1 MSASTPG
8 LGSERRRT
16 ASPDNDLD
24 ARGRAL
30 SVLDR
35 IEKRTSI
42 SSTDSLNMDDSMN
55 KLSSGAGTRTM
66 MSASTPGGNTRGRGS
81 FHNSFHSS
89 VAKRF
94 LVNPG
99 EESDESD
106 EFDLQVGSI
115 MGVSKYGAASP
126 SRGPTSTKSRLGG
139 ASKSRLG
146 SLQRDDSFLGRL
158 SDSLHS
164 LTGMGESTSMLTGAL
179 GGRDY
184 DDEMQDLDQDLS
196 SSDEQEIHFEKS
208 LFSNRLRQDL
218 TQVDQS
224 VNLMNA
230 EAGKYDVSM
239 RGYRKRGKKDSNA
252 SKTMVEMF
260 LSEKTSANQRGICE
274 CGVLCLLT
282 IFIAVVA
289 AAFLLTPF
297 FEDLKGPAVFT
308 DTGTANSLAPTP
320 ATTTEVEV
328 ATNPPE
334 VATEP
339 PVAED
344 DTSLSTTKRPT
355 PSSSLTSPFFER
367 EEVQQRE
374 QALEELLAAQPEGI
388 TTNTVAARKAN
399 AWIVAYD
406 PAQLDLEEDD
416 GNAVLQRYALAVLFF
431 VAHPDSRASTAP
443 HGTAQTRQSKSLG
456 DNNEKRR
463 DLSRLSFV
471 DWMTASH
478 VCWWEGV
485 GCNPNEDKQVAQIH
499 LAESHIYGTLPPELG
514 MLPEL
519 EQLDMSHNRLQGEV
533 PLPWAESLGKLEI
546 LQLHDNQ
553 LTGTVP
559 TEFCQLGAL
568 DTFTTDCST
577 TDMECECCSE
587 CL

>member
-1 MSASTPG
+1 M
-8 LGSERRRT
+8 
-16 ASPDNDLD
+16 
-24 ARGRAL
+24 
-30 SVLDR
+30 SVLER
-35 IEKRTSI
+35 IEKRASI
-42 SSTDSLNMDDSMN
+42 ASTDHDSMNLDDSMN
-55 KLSSGAGTRTM
+55 KGGRSL
-66 MSASTPGGNTRGRGS
+66 MSASTPGGSARGRGS

-94 LVNPG
+94 LVNSG

-115 MGVSKYGAASP
+115 MGVSKYNSSSGSP
-126 SRGPTSTKSRLGG
+126 NRSLNNAPTSTKSRLGG

-146 SLQRDDSFLGRL
+146 QLKRDDSILGRL

-164 LTGMGESTSMLTGAL
+164 LTGGMGESTSNMLTSAL
-179 GGRDY
+179 GGRDDD
-184 DDEMQDLDQDLS
+184 DDEMQDLDQDMS
-196 SSDEQEIHFEKS
+196 SSDEHEIHFEKS

-252 SKTMVEMF
+252 NKTMVEMF
-260 LSEKTSANQRGICE
+260 LSEKTSSHQRGFCE

-282 IFIAVVA
+282 VFIAVVA

-308 DTGTANSLAPTP
+308 DMGASSSSSLAPTP
-320 ATTTEVEV
+320 AATPEPS
-328 ATNPPE
+328 TNPPE
-334 VATEP
+334 VTTEP
-339 PVAED
+339 PITTDEA
-344 DTSLSTTKRPT
+344 TSLADTKRPT
-355 PSSSLTSPFFER
+355 PSISLTSPFFES

-406 PAQLDLEEDD
+406 PAKLDFEDSV
-416 GNAVLQRYALAVLFF
+416 AVLQRYALAVLFF
-431 VAHPDSRASTAP
+431 VAHPDVRASTAP
-443 HGTAQTRQSKSLG
+443 HGIAQTRQSKSLG
-456 DNNEKRR
+456 DDKKRH
-463 DLSRLSFV
+463 LSRLTFV

-478 VCWWEGV
+478 ICWWEGV
-485 GCNPNEDKQVAQIH
+485 GCNPSEEKHVAQIE
-499 LAESHIYGTLPPELG
+499 LAESHVYGTLPPELG

-519 EQLDMSHNRLQGEV
+519 EQLDLSHNRIQGEV
-533 PLPWAESLGKLEI
+533 PLQWSQSLTKLAI

-559 TEFCQLGAL
+559 TEFCELDGL
-568 DTFTTDCST
+568 DTLTTDCSS
-577 TDMECECCSE
+577 TDLECECCTE